1 MTEVA
6 QVPFYMDWTFWA
18 VVVSVVAIAL
28 SQLPPIHILL
38 RRARLEV
45 EAYSK
50 IHLTHKI
57 GNANAQLHLII
68 SNSGGREVRVK
79 SVLLNFQRGD
89 EDRFTLPAQNYLPA
103 PDSKGSV
110 LLTSFRLKPKDEWA
124 HIVNFHQ
131 VFSRQEEKEYRAME
145 ANIKNDIFSK
155 REHVPENVLVE
166 ADAHNVQPFM
176 DFFERKFRWKPG
188 EYELTLEVVAIPE
201 TAGLTKKYR
210 VTIFESDSAELRD
223 YTNDY
228 KHGGGV
234 FYEDARH
241 VGIIVP
247 LVEA

>member
-18 VVVSVVAIAL
+18 VVVSIAALVL

-50 IHLTHKI
+50 IHLTHKV
-57 GNANAQLHLII
+57 GNPNAQLHLII

-79 SVLLNFQRGD
+79 AVLLHFQRGD

-103 PDSKGSV
+103 PDSKGNV
-110 LLTSFRLKPKDEWA
+110 LLTSFRLKPRDEWA
-124 HIVNFHQ
+124 HIVNFLQ

-145 ANIKNDIFSK
+145 SDIRNDIFSK
-155 REHVPENVLVE
+155 REHVDENTIVE
-166 ADAHNVQPFM
+166 AEATHVQPFTA
-176 DFFERKFRWKPG
+176 FFDRKFRWLPG
-188 EYELTLEVVAIPE
+188 EYELTLQIVTKPE
-201 TAGLTKKYR
+201 RAGLTKKYR
-210 VTIFESDSAELRD
+210 VTIFESDSTELRD

-228 KHGGGV
+228 KYGAGI

>member
-1 MTEVA
+1 MTDIV
-6 QVPFYMDWTFWA
+6 QVPFYTDWTFWA
-18 VVVSVVAIAL
+18 VVVSVAALAL

-50 IHLTHKI
+50 IHLTHKV
-57 GNANAQLHLII
+57 GNPNAQLHLII
-68 SNSGGREVRVK
+68 SNSGGREIRVK
-79 SVLLNFQRGD
+79 SVLLHFRRGD

-110 LLTSFRLKPKDEWA
+110 LLTSFRLKPRDEWA

-145 ANIKNDIFSK
+145 SNLKNDIFSK
-155 REHVPENVLVE
+155 RNRVDEKILAE
-166 ADAHNVQPFM
+166 ADSAYVRPFM
-176 DFFERKFRWKPG
+176 EFFDRKFRWHPG
-188 EYELTLEVVAIPE
+188 EYELTLEVVTNPE
-201 TAGLTKKYR
+201 KAGLRKNYR
-210 VTIFESDSAELRD
+210 ITIFESDSAELRD
-223 YTNDY
+223 YIDEY
-228 KHGGGV
+228 KYGDGIYFDSGH
-234 FYEDARH
+234 H